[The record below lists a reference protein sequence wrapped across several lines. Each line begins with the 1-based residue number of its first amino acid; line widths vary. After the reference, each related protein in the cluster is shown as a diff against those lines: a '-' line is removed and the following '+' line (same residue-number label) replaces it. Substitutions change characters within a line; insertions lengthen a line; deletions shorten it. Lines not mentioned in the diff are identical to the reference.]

1 MSKIRVAVTGLG
13 NMGERLIYTWL
24 PHYAEQ
30 AEVVAVCDADGDKRS
45 RAVAETG
52 ASEYEAAE
60 YIRMLDEMKPDL
72 VYIAVPP
79 AFHYDAAVAAFERGI
94 AVFCEKPLANS
105 LEEARALLECGVES
119 GKLHAV
125 HFSFPQEPAVLQL
138 GEWIHEGR
146 IGDIRELELLLHF
159 PQWPRAWQQNS
170 WISTRQQ
177 GGFILEVGVHWIHM
191 IQQIFGEIT
200 HVQSHVVYPDDPQ
213 QCEQEVKAT
222 LTLHSGLRVHL
233 SGHSGQVEQERV
245 SLLVHGEQGDI
256 ALENW
261 DQLYWNEVGQAPQQV
276 EPSIP
281 AEQSHLPIFG
291 EIVKL
296 LQGQPGQIY
305 DFYDGYQAQVVLEA
319 LRQPSSQGAVDV
331 RSLYMRKRAI
341 EDIL

>member
-1 MSKIRVAVTGLG
+1 MSKIRIAVTGLG
-13 NMGERLIYTWL
+13 NMGESLVYTWL
-24 PHYAEQ
+24 PRYAEQ
-30 AEVVAVCDADGDKRS
+30 AEIVAVCDVDSEKRK

-52 ASEYEAAE
+52 AREYEAAA
-60 YIRMLDEMKPDL
+60 YIRMLDEIKPDL

-105 LEEARALLECGVES
+105 LDEARALLECGAES
-119 GKLHAV
+119 GKLHVV

-138 GEWIHEGR
+138 GKWVNEGK
-146 IGDIRELELLLHF
+146 IGEIRKMELLLHF

-200 HVQSHVVYPDDPQ
+200 HVQSHVIYPDDPQ

-222 LTLHSGLRVHL
+222 LTLHNGLRVHL
-233 SGHSGQVEQERV
+233 SGHSGQAQQERV

-261 DQLYWNEVGQAPQQV
+261 EQLYWNEVGQAPQPM
-276 EPSIP
+276 EHSIAP
-281 AEQSHLPIFG
+281 EDSHLPIFG
-291 EIVKL
+291 EIVNL

-305 DFYDGYQAQVVLEA
+305 DFYDGYNAQVVLEA
-319 LRQPSSQGAVDV
+319 LRQPSSEDAMDL
-331 RSLYMRKRAI
+331 RPLYIRR
-341 EDIL
+341 EQ

>member
-1 MSKIRVAVTGLG
+1 MSKIRIAVTGLG
-13 NMGERLIYTWL
+13 NMGESLAYRWL
-24 PHYAEQ
+24 PQYAEQ
-30 AEVVAVCDADGDKRS
+30 AEVVAVCDADRDKRS
-45 RAVAETG
+45 RAVEATG

-60 YIRMLDEMKPDL
+60 YVRMLDEIKPDL

-105 LEEARALLECGVES
+105 LDEARTLLEHGAKS

-138 GEWIHEGR
+138 GKWVQEGKVGE
-146 IGDIRELELLLHF
+146 IQELELLLQF
-159 PQWPRAWQQNS
+159 PQWPRAWQRNS

-200 HVQSHVVYPDDPQ
+200 HVQSHVTYPDDPA
-213 QCEQEVKAT
+213 QCEREVQAT
-222 LTLHSGLRVHL
+222 LTLHNGLRVKL

-245 SLLVHGEQGDI
+245 SLLVHGEQGDM

-261 DQLYWNEVGQAPQQV
+261 DQLYWNGVGQAPEQV

-281 AEQSHLPIFG
+281 AEASHLPIFG
-291 EIVKL
+291 EIVNL

-305 DFYDGYQAQVVLEA
+305 DFYDGYNAQVVLEA
-319 LRQPSSQGAVDV
+319 LRDPSSDGDVDV
-331 RSLYMRKRAI
+331 RPLYVQARK
-341 EDIL
+341 